1 MTEDEAKKRFFTLAA
16 VRLVGVAT
24 AFLGVAILTKR
35 FVEPADLIGG
45 ALIAFG
51 IFDVIVMPLM
61 LLRKWRAPKG

>member
-1 MTEDEAKKRFFTLAA
+1 MTEDEAKKRFFRLAA

-24 AFLGVAILTKR
+24 AFLGVAVVAKR